1 MAYQSL
7 YRRYRPQRFGEVV
20 GQERVTTT
28 LRNAV
33 RDGRVA
39 HAYLFSG
46 PRGTG
51 KTSTARILAKAL
63 NCTNLQDGEPCDEC
77 DSCVQ
82 ITAGTSLDVMELDA
96 ASNNGVDAMRDLI
109 SRAALGTA
117 GRSKVY
123 IVDEVHML
131 STGASNALLKT
142 LEEPPGH
149 VHFVLAT
156 TDPQKV
162 LATIKSRTQHF
173 DFRLLP
179 HDVLADHLRWVV
191 KDAGLD
197 VAAEA
202 IELVARR
209 GNGSVR
215 DALSALDQVAAAG
228 GIDDESAPIDDLV
241 EALCDR
247 EPGRA
252 LAAVADAVS
261 RGHDPRQL
269 ARELVEQLRNGFLAL
284 MARQL
289 VPLPD
294 EAAARV
300 EDQARRLGAAGVTRA
315 IETVGQMLVD
325 MRDSLDPRI
334 ALEVALVRLAQ
345 PDADVSPAALLERIE
360 RLERKVAGHVVAP
373 VVEAAHEAVAA
384 AAPTPA
390 PAAPRRR
397 APAPPP
403 PPAPDLKRVEHR
415 GGGETSTGPVP
426 TGDLPSR
433 DELVVAW
440 GDAVLG
446 AIGPGKAR
454 WAGGR
459 WVRVDPDAAVFAVPN
474 EPHRERCEPTRPA
487 VEEALAAHFGRPV
500 PVRLEVEGTAPAP
513 AREPDPAVDDDV
525 DVSELTDA
533 PAAVTSD
540 LTPLMQHFP
549 GAVEVE
555 E

>member
-1 MAYQSL
+1 
-7 YRRYRPQRFGEVV
+7 
-20 GQERVTTT
+20 
-28 LRNAV
+28 V

-63 NCTNLQDGEPCDEC
+63 NCTQLQDGEPCDRC

-82 ITAGTSLDVMELDA
+82 ISAGTSLDVMELDA

-109 SRAALGTA
+109 SRAALGTP

-131 STGASNALLKT
+131 SAGASNALLKT

-197 VAAEA
+197 VAPEA

-228 GIDDESAPIDDLV
+228 GIDDEVAPVDELV

-247 EPGRA
+247 SPGRA
-252 LAAVADAVS
+252 LAAVADAVG

-269 ARELVEQLRNGFLAL
+269 ARELVEHLRNGFLAL
-284 MARQL
+284 MAGEL

-294 EAAARV
+294 DARAAV
-300 EDQARRLGAAGVTRA
+300 EDQARRLGAPGVTRA
-315 IETVGQMLVD
+315 IETVGQILVD

-345 PDADVSPAALLERIE
+345 PEADVSPAALLERIE
-360 RLERKVAGHVVAP
+360 RLERRVAGQAAAP
-373 VVEAAHEAVAA
+373 AREAAHEAVA
-384 AAPTPA
+384 PK
-390 PAAPRRR
+390 PAAPP
-397 APAPPP
+397 APRKAAPLPPP
-403 PPAPDLKRVEHR
+403 PTAPEPRPVSHR
-415 GGGETSTGPVP
+415 EGASRAAERKTAPEATGE
-426 TGDLPSR
+426 LPSR
-433 DELVVAW
+433 DEIVVAW
-440 GDAVLG
+440 GDVLLG
-446 AIGPGKAR
+446 QLPQKAKPR

-459 WVRVDPDAAVFAVPN
+459 WVAVAGGAADYAVPN
-474 EPHRERCEPTRPA
+474 EVHRQRCDEFRADVEA
-487 VEEALAAHFGRPV
+487 VLAAHFGRPV
-500 PVRLEVEGTAPAP
+500 PVRLVVEGAPATP
-513 AREPDPAVDDDV
+513 APTDVATHDEVDL
-525 DVSELTDA
+525 SELTDA
-533 PAAVTSD
+533 PAEVGSE
-540 LTPLMQHFP
+540 LGPLMQVFP